1 MQGNGEMWWR
11 LESEGGKGYVWWQQ
25 RLGCRGEITSN
36 QNNFD
41 KNTNTEIVEIC
52 AQLIGY

>member
-11 LESEGGKGYVWWQQ
+11 LEPEGGKGYVWWQQ